1 MMRNRYIGV
10 ILLVALGLTVSQQLY
25 SREIADDDEVFR
37 IQNQLRREL
46 IAIKDKEADLAKT
59 VLRNQDEMYKLKR
72 VLVAIMDIVR
82 IKTFASIMHY
92 KIFIMFKLFVIEF
105 TSVLAPK

>member
-46 IAIKDKEADLAKT
+46 IAIKG
-59 VLRNQDEMYKLKR
+59 MLK
-72 VLVAIMDIVR
+72 IY
-82 IKTFASIMHY
+82 KTFTNS
-92 KIFIMFKLFVIEF
+92 F
-105 TSVLAPK
+105 S

>member
-25 SREIADDDEVFR
+25 SREIADDDEVLR

-46 IAIKDKEADLAKT
+46 IAIKGMIK
-59 VLRNQDEMYKLKR
+59 NY
-72 VLVAIMDIVR
+72 
-82 IKTFASIMHY
+82 KTFTNS
-92 KIFIMFKLFVIEF
+92 F
-105 TSVLAPK
+105 S